1 MYNSLHRILILLIV
15 SKHPSSSSCLKRFV
29 ASSSLLIVCFQ
40 GKIEQKT
47 SLFTRRKPPLARTER
62 GQRGHDINMKSILA
76 FALGALAGIFGFQ
89 KHQEGINGKK
99 FDSKRTRNAAI
110 EITKEDVNDAETN
123 AAEAAKTPKEE
134 KQEEKKRTK
143 VLGVIPA
150 RYASTRFPGKPLV
163 MIAGKPMIVRTYL
176 QAKKATQ
183 LDALVVAT
191 DDERI
196 RDAIVKAGG
205 DVVMTDEAIPNGT
218 ERCAHAC
225 ERTAGEYDIVVN
237 IQGDEPLIEPEIID
251 EVVLA
256 LKNAPRECV
265 YSTPVTPLKHEE
277 VKMQGRVKCITD
289 VNGYAIYFSRGML
302 PNNKKG
308 EVDTSFDYWLHL
320 GLQCYDREF
329 LKLFPKMPATPMQM
343 QEDLEQLKVIENGY
357 KIKVIRVNHCAHGVD
372 EPEDVASIEKI
383 IAEDPSLD

>member
-1 MYNSLHRILILLIV
+1 M
-15 SKHPSSSSCLKRFV
+15 
-29 ASSSLLIVCFQ
+29 
-40 GKIEQKT
+40 
-47 SLFTRRKPPLARTER
+47 
-62 GQRGHDINMKSILA
+62 MKSVVT
-76 FALGALAGIFGFQ
+76 FALGAVAGIFGFK
-89 KHQEGINGKK
+89 KHQELHGDGEKEKNAIVEAKK
-99 FDSKRTRNAAI
+99 
-110 EITKEDVNDAETN
+110 
-123 AAEAAKTPKEE
+123 AEASSNSDESSAKRGEETEKKE
-134 KQEEKKRTK
+134 EEKKRTR

-218 ERCAHAC
+218 ERCAQAVD
-225 ERTAGEYDIVVN
+225 RTAGEFDIVVN

-256 LKNAPRECV
+256 LKNAPKDCV

-277 VKMQGRVKCITD
+277 VTMQGRVKCITD

-308 EVDTSFDYWLHL
+308 KVDPSFDYWLHL

-329 LKLFPKMPATPMQM
+329 LRLFPKMPATPMQM

>member
-1 MYNSLHRILILLIV
+1 
-15 SKHPSSSSCLKRFV
+15 
-29 ASSSLLIVCFQ
+29 
-40 GKIEQKT
+40 
-47 SLFTRRKPPLARTER
+47 
-62 GQRGHDINMKSILA
+62 MKSVFA

-89 KHQEGINGKK
+89 KHQEGVFGKK
-99 FDSKRTRNAAI
+99 FDSKSTHNAAI

-123 AAEAAKTPKEE
+123 AAEAEKAPKEE
-134 KQEEKKRTK
+134 EKEEKKRTK

-218 ERCAHAC
+218 ERCAQAC

>member
-1 MYNSLHRILILLIV
+1 
-15 SKHPSSSSCLKRFV
+15 
-29 ASSSLLIVCFQ
+29 
-40 GKIEQKT
+40 
-47 SLFTRRKPPLARTER
+47 
-62 GQRGHDINMKSILA
+62 MKSILA

-99 FDSKRTRNAAI
+99 FDSKRTGNAAI

-218 ERCAHAC
+218 ERCAQAC

>member
-1 MYNSLHRILILLIV
+1 
-15 SKHPSSSSCLKRFV
+15 
-29 ASSSLLIVCFQ
+29 
-40 GKIEQKT
+40 
-47 SLFTRRKPPLARTER
+47 
-62 GQRGHDINMKSILA
+62 MKSVVA
-76 FALGALAGIFGFQ
+76 FAFGAIAGIFGFQ
-89 KHQEGINGKK
+89 KHQELRGNGATKTSSSK
-99 FDSKRTRNAAI
+99 NAIVEAKRTTGEDAA
-110 EITKEDVNDAETN
+110 
-123 AAEAAKTPKEE
+123 PE
-134 KQEEKKRTK
+134 KKDKGKAGKKRTK
-143 VLGVIPA
+143 VIGVIPA

-205 DVVMTDEAIPNGT
+205 DVVMTDEDIPNGT
-218 ERCAHAC
+218 ERCAQAVD
-225 ERTAGEYDIVVN
+225 RTAGEYDIVVN

-251 EVVLA
+251 EVVVA
-256 LKNAPRECV
+256 LKNAPKDCV

-277 VKMQGRVKCITD
+277 VTMQGRVKCITD

-308 EVDTSFDYWLHL
+308 KVDTSFDYWLHL

-329 LKLFPKMPATPMQM
+329 LKLFPKMPATPMQT

>member
-1 MYNSLHRILILLIV
+1 M
-15 SKHPSSSSCLKRFV
+15 
-29 ASSSLLIVCFQ
+29 
-40 GKIEQKT
+40 
-47 SLFTRRKPPLARTER
+47 
-62 GQRGHDINMKSILA
+62 MKSLVT
-76 FALGALAGIFGFQ
+76 FALGAVAGIFGFK
-89 KHQEGINGKK
+89 KHQELHGDGEKK
-99 FDSKRTRNAAI
+99 TNAIVEVKKDEASSSSSDESTKKGEETEKKEEQKKRTR
-110 EITKEDVNDAETN
+110 
-123 AAEAAKTPKEE
+123 
-134 KQEEKKRTK
+134 

-205 DVVMTDEAIPNGT
+205 DVVMTDESIPNGT
-218 ERCAHAC
+218 ERCAQAVD
-225 ERTAGEYDIVVN
+225 RTAGEFDIVVN

-256 LKNAPRECV
+256 LKNAPKDCV

-277 VKMQGRVKCITD
+277 VTMQGRVKCITD

-308 EVDTSFDYWLHL
+308 KVDPSFDYWLHL

-329 LKLFPKMPATPMQM
+329 LRLFPKMPATPMQM

>member
-1 MYNSLHRILILLIV
+1 
-15 SKHPSSSSCLKRFV
+15 
-29 ASSSLLIVCFQ
+29 
-40 GKIEQKT
+40 
-47 SLFTRRKPPLARTER
+47 
-62 GQRGHDINMKSILA
+62 MKSILA
-76 FALGALAGIFGFQ
+76 FALGAVAGIFGFQ
-89 KHQEGINGKK
+89 KHQEGVVGKK
-99 FDSKRTRNAAI
+99 FNSKRTRNAVI
-110 EITKEDVNDAETN
+110 EITKEDDSDAETK
-123 AAEAAKTPKEE
+123 AAETSKTPKED
-134 KQEEKKRTK
+134 KKKDEKKRTK

-176 QAKKATQ
+176 QAKKASQ

-205 DVVMTDEAIPNGT
+205 DVVMTDESIPNGT
-218 ERCAHAC
+218 ERCAQAA

-256 LKNAPRECV
+256 LKNAPKDCV
-265 YSTPVTPLKHEE
+265 YSTPVTLLKHEE
-277 VKMQGRVKCITD
+277 VCMQGRVKCITD

-308 EVDTSFDYWLHL
+308 EVDKSFEYWLHL